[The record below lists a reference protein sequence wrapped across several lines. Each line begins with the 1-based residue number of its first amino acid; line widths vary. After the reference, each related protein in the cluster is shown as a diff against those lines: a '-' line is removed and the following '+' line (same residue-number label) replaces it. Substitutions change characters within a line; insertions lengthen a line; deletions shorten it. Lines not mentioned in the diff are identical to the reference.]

1 MYDYNDNSRVYGK
14 RALAIV
20 LAICAVIILVTYNH
34 LVDVRNDVELAES
47 NVETMM
53 QRRLELI
60 PDLVSTVKA
69 YTKHEEQVYADIA
82 KAREALS
89 NSFSTGN
96 PDAISEANENLS
108 IAVNSLLAIAE
119 KYPNLTAGEQYTS
132 LMDQLEGSVNRI
144 TIAREEYN
152 EQVAV
157 YNKTIQHYPEKIWAT
172 IFGFKEIKTFKADEA
187 ANNSSMVNFED

>member
-1 MYDYNDNSRVYGK
+1 MYENFSKSIEKVII
-14 RALAIV
+14 ATILI
-20 LAICAVIILVTYNH
+20 LCAVIVLFTYNH
-34 LVDVRNDVELAES
+34 LVDVRNDVEMAEA

-82 KAREALS
+82 EAREALA
-89 NSFSTGN
+89 NSFSTGDT
-96 PDAISEANENLS
+96 DAISEANENLS

-119 KYPNLTAGEQYTS
+119 DYPELTAGEQYTS

-144 TIAREEYN
+144 TIAREAYN
-152 EQVAV
+152 EQVAI
-157 YNKTIQHYPEKIWAT
+157 YNKTIQHFPERIWAT
-172 IFGFKEIKTFKADEA
+172 IFGFKEIKPFKADA
-187 ANNSSMVNFED
+187 TANTSSMVNFDD